1 MSLSTCNHKS
11 RHTKITRLIK
21 YLLCKMLN
29 SQYSTN
35 NGCEVPVPLDVML
48 LVKVNSIINQYSSD
62 SCSFK
67 ASWSNGLQP
76 WASTIFFNSTQR
88 YLGAIQFSN
97 LPQTSLPWTNQSHQ
111 NESPRS
117 HYLKFLTCSSKLQH
131 LLFHFCK
138 NVIKTECLKNS
149 FGTKFKEIWWKV
161 VSQLLIWY
169 YPSLPYPSLE
179 HCFEVGWHDEW
190 NEVKMCQEVDPKMT
204 HAF

>member
-1 MSLSTCNHKS
+1 MGVKFLCHWMSCFLSKSIPSSISIAVILAALKQVEVMDCNPEHL
-11 RHTKITRLIK
+11 R
-21 YLLCKMLN
+21 Y
-29 SQYSTN
+29 
-35 NGCEVPVPLDVML
+35 
-48 LVKVNSIINQYSSD
+48 
-62 SCSFK
+62 
-67 ASWSNGLQP
+67 
-76 WASTIFFNSTQR
+76 FFNSTQR

-97 LPQTSLPWTNQSHQ
+97 LPQTSLPWTNQCHQ

-138 NVIKTECLKNS
+138 HVIKIECLKNS